1 VGSDPAREGGI
12 NLLRGAVACSNS
24 ASSSTDGAK
33 ADPATSKPATAS
45 SAVTRIAADVH
56 PAELSGK
63 VTAAND
69 PNYLLGR
76 PSQYASKVTFTDTRI
91 KPSDVS
97 VAEKGPS
104 NAGERSKLFAD
115 ASDAK
120 ARAEYIQNVTKS
132 MSARAMLR
140 TCGSAL
146 GTAREGRTFPGDLQV
161 TE

>member
-1 VGSDPAREGGI
+1 MSSDPAREGGI
-12 NLLRGAVACSNS
+12 NLLRGAVACGNS

-76 PSQYASKVTFTDTRI
+76 PSQYTSKVTFTDTRI

-104 NAGERSKLFAD
+104 NAGERSKCSPTRRTRRPCRVHPERHQVD
-115 ASDAK
+115 VGASNAQDLRIGLGDGTR
-120 ARAEYIQNVTKS
+120 RAY
-132 MSARAMLR
+132 L
-140 TCGSAL
+140 
-146 GTAREGRTFPGDLQV
+146 PG
-161 TE
+161 